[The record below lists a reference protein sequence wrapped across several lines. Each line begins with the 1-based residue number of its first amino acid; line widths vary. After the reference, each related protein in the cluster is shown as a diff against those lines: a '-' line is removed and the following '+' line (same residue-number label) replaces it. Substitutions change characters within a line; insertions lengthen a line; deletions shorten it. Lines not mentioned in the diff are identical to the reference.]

1 MLKLFLPGNRTIT
14 LSILAAILGLLIQ
27 GDSQEIIHLAPMLRL
42 VFTMLLTLILPMIP
56 LFIRKAIA
64 PPPKK

>member
-14 LSILAAILGLLIQ
+14 LSILAAMLALLLQ
-27 GDSQEIIHLAPMLRL
+27 GDAQEIIHLAPMLKL

-56 LFIRKAIA
+56 VFIRKAIT
-64 PPPKK
+64 PKK

>member
-14 LSILAAILGLLIQ
+14 LSILAAILALLIQ

-42 VFTMLLTLILPMIP
+42 VFTMLLVVTSNKLAL
-56 LFIRKAIA
+56 
-64 PPPKK
+64 